1 MNART
6 IKALLKKDLKLF
18 LSSRF
23 YFFIT
28 ILSLVFYI
36 AAYLIM
42 PSDVDEQ
49 FSLGMHAPV
58 LPPAF
63 EMLAAEGAEVTYFDS
78 EADLKAAVLAGDFEV
93 GIALPPDIME
103 TWAGG
108 GKPEVTVFYTS
119 TAPPEIA
126 EAIVTL
132 IKELSYI
139 QTGQVLAFDTTQEIL
154 GPDLLGA
161 QISLRDRMRPM
172 MVILILLTEIMTLAS
187 LIAIEIAQGTAR
199 ALLVTPMRSGDLFAA
214 KGILGVGLALVQA
227 VLFMA
232 IVGGFAHEPLVIL
245 TTLVIASV
253 FVVGAGFLVASLAR
267 DVNAVIGWGM
277 IILILFAIPGFG
289 AVVPGLLADWAK
301 IIPSFYMIDTVNQ
314 VVNYGAGWSD
324 VGTNLA
330 VMTGLTVVIVMAGLL
345 ALRRRFQ

>member
-1 MNART
+1 VNART

-78 EADLKAAVLAGDFEV
+78 EADLKAAVLTGDFEV

-108 GKPEVTVFYTS
+108 GKPEVTVFYAS

-126 EAIVTL
+126 EAMVTL